1 MKGIID
7 KVDFMK
13 NFLSMRYTI
22 KRMRKPKTGSK
33 YLQKTY
39 IIKYYYPKYTK
50 NSYLKT
56 HQ

>member
-56 HQ
+56 QQ